1 MCFEAVGSPSTNL
14 APKTLPFPNGF
25 TAPIAREAFA
35 SPTGR
40 PMAPQGQ
47 SLKSSCILRQSDPPP
62 SISRREQPHFPMV
75 SQPQSP
81 GRHLQAPLAVQGVLG
96 SEEEAE
102 KERDDVG
109 DLARARSRSGLCSHT
124 CRDGS
129 GRRGGTDRV
138 GSGRRGPRRRAGG
151 ARARVAPHTQWSP
164 ATTRR
169 APSAAAAPGLPWR
182 ACRSSR
188 PRSPGA
194 LLASLR
200 ARRRPRPRLSSL
212 RARRRLRPPPQQPPL
227 AEAPAASPPG
237 ARRTAAAS
245 ARGQPA
251 PRRPAGWLNA
261 ADWARCELGS
271 LGWL

>member
-1 MCFEAVGSPSTNL
+1 MSADL

-40 PMAPQGQ
+40 AGRSRLRGGGGERERRRGRLGSRPEPVRALQPHLSGW
-47 SLKSSCILRQSDPPP
+47 LRPARRHRQSRLRPARP
-62 SISRREQPHFPMV
+62 STPRRWSPGSRCTPHPMV
-75 SQPQSP
+75 PS
-81 GRHLQAPLAVQGVLG
+81 
-96 SEEEAE
+96 
-102 KERDDVG
+102 DDPEG
-109 DLARARSRSGLCSHT
+109 
-124 CRDGS
+124 
-129 GRRGGTDRV
+129 
-138 GSGRRGPRRRAGG
+138 
-151 ARARVAPHTQWSP
+151 
-164 ATTRR
+164 